1 MAIAVPMPENRAWR
15 RAFSMDAESAATAL
29 NSRVRTDRS
38 AKGPAHMAQIATSPK
53 TPAQFR
59 IRFAAAKTAAYQYT
73 LEATFDGN
81 DLCTKMIE
89 TETYSSSSAAN
100 AAWEAYKANYASM
113 PSEWAKYKKDGK
125 SIICDYTDDWKGKS
139 KAEVR
144 QYFEW
149 MKEEL
154 DHYSQK

>member
-1 MAIAVPMPENRAWR
+1 MKKFFYLMSLCLCMFAGVAVMTSCGDDDDELDPSDVNVKTGITE
-15 RAFSMDAESAATAL
+15 
-29 NSRVRTDRS
+29 
-38 AKGPAHMAQIATSPK
+38 KGNTMTL
-53 TPAQFR
+53 
-59 IRFAAAKTAAYQYT
+59 AAKTAAYQYT
-73 LEATFDGN
+73 LEATFDSN

-113 PSEWAKYKKDGK
+113 PSEWAKYKKDGR